1 MELAAFLAGVEEIA
15 ATRPRYRLGGSGT
28 DGTCDCIGLVIGAIR
43 RAGGAWTGVHG
54 SNWAARNEMAVMGA
68 VTEAELAPGM
78 VVYKAWEPGAKKYA
92 LPGRYKN
99 SADQRDYYHVGV
111 VTSVNP
117 LEITHCT
124 GPGMLRDRTQGK
136 WRYGGWLKQVKPMT
150 DAAVPEADKAAAA
163 SGAAVVTTSNGGA
176 AKLRAQPT
184 KKCGLYWFVPCGAA
198 VDVVTEDT
206 GAPGWWQVRYQGRAG
221 YMMAEL
227 LGRG

>member
-54 SNWAARNEMAVMGA
+54 SNWAARNEMAAMGA
-68 VTEAELAPGM
+68 VTAAELAQGM

-99 SADQRDYYHVGV
+99 SADQQDYYHVGV

-124 GPGMLRDRTQGK
+124 GPGIVRDKTQGK
-136 WRYGGWLKQVKPMT
+136 WR
-150 DAAVPEADKAAAA
+150 
-163 SGAAVVTTSNGGA
+163 
-176 AKLRAQPT
+176 
-184 KKCGLYWFVPCGAA
+184 
-198 VDVVTEDT
+198 
-206 GAPGWWQVRYQGRAG
+206 
-221 YMMAEL
+221 
-227 LGRG
+227 